1 MKILVY
7 AKPGKAENKV
17 LRFDRKERIMEVWI
31 KEKAIEGKANQEL
44 IKFLTRYFKKRVKLL
59 KGGKSR
65 KKIIEVED

>member
-7 AKPGKAENKV
+7 AKPGKTENKV

-31 KEKAIEGKANQEL
+31 KEKAVEGKANQEL

>member
-7 AKPGKAENKV
+7 AKPGKTENKV
-17 LRFDRKERIMEVWI
+17 LRFDREERIMEVWI
-31 KEKAIEGKANQEL
+31 KEKAVEGKANQEL

>member
-7 AKPGKAENKV
+7 AKPGKTENKV